1 MSDFGNLWNDNA
13 DLPAKPVVTDDIDP
27 ELLRVN
33 LGQVSQFVGLMD
45 TIDKV
50 REHLAQVAQYQ
61 TVQMNIIEAIED
73 RDHKN
78 EQRKVLEGKVRERK
92 QQRIAERQPVE
103 YEASENAEAS
113 LERYADY
120 GSYEFPEEDRPRK
133 DRAPR
138 GRPANPERAEW
149 VARLAAATEDWRE
162 AVKRRKDMDDEVRD
176 LRERMRRI
184 EENPP
189 T

>member
-61 TVQMNIIEAIED
+61 TVQMNLIEDLEHEDVQVCVKSRRSPEAIE
-73 RDHKN
+73 H
-78 EQRKVLEGKVRERK
+78 
-92 QQRIAERQPVE
+92 IP
-103 YEASENAEAS
+103 S
-113 LERYADY
+113 
-120 GSYEFPEEDRPRK
+120 
-133 DRAPR
+133 APR